1 MKADPWAIIPT
12 CRAMQ
17 GTVSSSSITLVL
29 FTLCQM
35 EFEFQLFKNT
45 TLTPRIR
52 RRFRFGDQKLILS
65 TLTALTLIPKKF
77 SVYWNSSDRV
87 FSAKEQ
93 SKVLSS
99 ALRITSMNSRET
111 HIFFLARAR
120 CLSAGL
126 RYLRLTRLPRHDR
139 GPVPGGYRSAA
150 SCLCTVLR
158 RALYH
163 YAARSPSRETHISLA
178 ESFSDSDWSGEQTPS
193 SINFSWHASFV
204 WCIHVWIQ
212 PYPGSLAFLLVKVN
226 FMVWFQHWPMACFF
240 DVVQSLLQG
249 PPLNTTC

>member
-1 MKADPWAIIPT
+1 MPDSISSTQSPFNIGVLVDAVLAESSYFGATRSEHAQTRQENFQTFSRICVKADPWAIIPT

-99 ALRITSMNSRET
+99 ALRITSMNSRGT
-111 HIFFLARAR
+111 HLFFGP
-120 CLSAGL
+120 SP
-126 RYLRLTRLPRHDR
+126 LPF
-139 GPVPGGYRSAA
+139 GGS
-150 SCLCTVLR
+150 TVLET
-158 RALYH
+158 YSSTTS
-163 YAARSPSRETHISLA
+163 RSRPRTR
-178 ESFSDSDWSGEQTPS
+178 GV
-193 SINFSWHASFV
+193 SIR
-204 WCIHVWIQ
+204 
-212 PYPGSLAFLLVKVN
+212 G
-226 FMVWFQHWPMACFF
+226 
-240 DVVQSLLQG
+240 
-249 PPLNTTC
+249 